1 MSSKKDEGI
10 GVIMTQTEKDM
21 FTLKT
26 IIYLCKRAEAG
37 EARCQEEMLE
47 DENAANEKFK
57 SLAVW
62 CVSNFSD
69 TMQRLPKEMEDYMGE
84 ELKEDISEI
93 KREIVENKDDINYQ
107 LVWGIIKSVP
117 ELHKKTRM
125 LLDAISSGGVINT
138 RAELG
143 HGEMIRQSAGVG
155 QGAGIEQGQGRE

>member
-1 MSSKKDEGI
+1 MSNKKDEGI

-37 EARCQEEMLE
+37 EARCREEMLE

-69 TMQRLPKEMEDYMGE
+69 TMQRLPKELEDYMGE
-84 ELKEDISEI
+84 KLKEDISEV
-93 KREIVENKDDINYQ
+93 KRKIVENKDEINYPI
-107 LVWGIIKSVP
+107 VWEIINSVP
-117 ELHKKTRM
+117 ELHKKTKM
-125 LLDAISSGGVINT
+125 LLDAMCSDGVINT
-138 RAELG
+138 GAERG
-143 HGEMIRQSAGVG
+143 RGEMILQDAGIG
-155 QGAGIEQGQGRE
+155 KDAGIEQGQGRE